1 MQVVKANN
9 QRIARNTVFL
19 YVRMFFVLI
28 VSLYTSRVVLNTLGV
43 SDFGVYTVVGGFV
56 SLFGFLNATLSSSM
70 SRFYNYEGGQRGDEG
85 VREVYTSGFWIHIL
99 LTVVILL
106 LLETFGLWYVNNVLV
121 VPPDRLQAT
130 NVIYQCS
137 IFSMALVI
145 LEIPYTSAIMSYER
159 MDFYA
164 VVSIIDVVLKLL
176 IVLALPFI
184 GQDKLILYAFLI
196 LGITLFDFLLYFI
209 YAKKKF
215 AAIRL
220 NNKVNRSLFKSFLS
234 FSGWNLLGTF
244 AFLLKGQGVNLLL
257 NSFFG
262 PVVNAARGIAYQV
275 NAAVYGFSSN
285 INVAFRPQIVD
296 SVASK
301 SFARSTRL
309 MFMESNICY
318 CMIFVIFV
326 PLILEIDYV
335 LGLWLGDVVPTYTS
349 IFTVLVLIDALICSL
364 NAPLTHIAHAVGTI
378 KYYQIANSSVNILLL
393 PASWFLLHLGLS
405 PVSVFLC
412 TIFFSMLN
420 QTVCLHELHKLYEYS
435 SKAYFRDVICPC
447 VLVTLIIPIIPILFH
462 LLMTVSF
469 NRLLLESIASLVSGV
484 VCAYFWMIDKNGRT
498 KVQNYIRNSVGGH
511 KLYRNKIL
519 K

>member
-1 MQVVKANN
+1 MQGIKANN
-9 QRIARNTVFL
+9 KSITRNTAFL
-19 YVRMFFVLI
+19 YIRMFFVLI

-43 SDFGVYTVVGGFV
+43 SDFGIYTVVGGFV

-70 SRFYNYEGGQRGDEG
+70 SRFYNYEGGQRGEEG

-106 LLETFGLWYVNNVLV
+106 LLETFGLWYINNVLV
-121 VPPDRLQAT
+121 VPAERLHAT
-130 NVIYQCS
+130 NIIYQYS
-137 IFSMALVI
+137 IFSLALVI

-176 IVLALPFI
+176 IVLVLPFI
-184 GQDKLILYAFLI
+184 SQDKLIVYASLI
-196 LGITLFDFLLYFI
+196 FVISLIDFLLYFF

-215 AAIRL
+215 AAIRR
-220 NNKVNRSLFKSFLS
+220 NNNVNRSLFKSFLS

-244 AFLLKGQGVNLLL
+244 AFMLKGQGVNLLL
-257 NSFFG
+257 NFFFG

-275 NAAVYGFSSN
+275 NSAVYGFSSN
-285 INVAFRPQIVD
+285 INMAFRPQIVD
-296 SVASK
+296 SVASQN
-301 SFARSTRL
+301 FDRSTRL
-309 MFMESNICY
+309 MFMESKICF

-335 LGLWLGDVVPTYTS
+335 LGIWLRDIVPAYAG

-393 PASWFLLHLGLS
+393 PASWYLLHLGLS

-420 QTVCLHELHKLYEYS
+420 QAICLHELHKLYEYS
-435 SKAYFRDVICPC
+435 SKAYFRDVLYPC
-447 VLVTLIIPIIPILFH
+447 VLATLIIPIIPILFH
-462 LLMTVSF
+462 LLMAESF

-484 VCAYFWMIDKNGRT
+484 VCAYFWMIDKNGRAR
-498 KVQNYIRNSVGGH
+498 VHSYIRNRV
-511 KLYRNKIL
+511 RQ
-519 K
+519 

>member
-85 VREVYTSGFWIHIL
+85 VSEVYTSGFWIHIL
-99 LTVVILL
+99 LTVVILI

-130 NVIYQCS
+130 NAIYQCS
-137 IFSMALVI
+137 IFSMAFVI

-184 GQDKLILYAFLI
+184 GQDKLIVYAFLI

-215 AAIRL
+215 ASIRL
-220 NNKVNRSLFKSFLS
+220 NNKINQSLFKSLLS

-244 AFLLKGQGVNLLL
+244 AFMLKGQGVNLLL

-275 NAAVYGFSSN
+275 NSAVYGFSSN
-285 INVAFRPQIVD
+285 INMAFRPQIVD
-296 SVASK
+296 SYSK
-301 SFARSTRL
+301 NNNERVL
-309 MFMESNICY
+309 KMFFSESKICF
-318 CMIFVIFV
+318 C
-326 PLILEIDYV
+326 LILILIVPVIVEIDY
-335 LGLWLGDVVPTYTS
+335 LLHLWLGDVVPKYAN
-349 IFTVLVLIDALICSL
+349 IFTVLVLTDMLVCTL
-364 NAPLTHIAHAVGTI
+364 NTPVTQVTFSTGKI
-378 KYYQIANSSVNILLL
+378 KIYQIVSSCVNLLLL
-393 PASWFLLHLGLS
+393 PICWFFLRIGYEATS
-405 PVSVFLC
+405 VFVITIVVSVISQASCLFCMNKVFSINIC
-412 TIFFSMLN
+412 TYL
-420 QTVCLHELHKLYEYS
+420 
-435 SKAYFRDVICPC
+435 KAVILP
-447 VLVTLIIPIIPILFH
+447 LASISILLPIIPVLVKYNMTSSFSRLAMVFITDFIFAVILIWGIVLNTSEKF
-462 LLMTVSF
+462 
-469 NRLLLESIASLVSGV
+469 LVKDFF
-484 VCAYFWMIDKNGRT
+484 C
-498 KVQNYIRNSVGGH
+498 H
-511 KLYRNKIL
+511 KLL
-519 K
+519 KHHA